1 MSDQTTS
8 GSKPSGAPAE
18 TTSAPAAPAADWGA
32 SFGATRG
39 SGLARGKRVSS
50 PASASAPAS
59 SNAVTG
65 TYKPS
70 AVQIVTSASEYKN
83 PFAPADEA
91 PVAEPAPIA
100 ASAPTP
106 VVVAPAP
113 VAFVAQPVEAPAS
126 APVAPA
132 APVINPVSTP
142 KVAEKAELNILP
154 AAELKRPSQSWETPA
169 FPYEGKNTPAP
180 RRDQPAPA
188 APVAGSL
195 ADREVFKPERR
206 SEVPM
211 LESAPN
217 AGGQQQQYPH
227 RDQRDSRQPR
237 QPRDPREQRQPRDPR
252 ESRQPRDPRDYEPKP
267 AFQSPAPSAAKPK
280 KSGGIIGWFK
290 RLFSGGS
297 STEKPAQHDTPPY
310 GERDRDGNQRRHQRG
325 GRGRSGGFQGGGPRP
340 EGHSPNHGGQG
351 QHHGQSQGDQGYHGG
366 RRRRRGGRNR
376 NGGGGPRPEGGGQGP
391 AS

>member
-1 MSDQTTS
+1 MSDTSTS
-8 GSKPSGAPAE
+8 GSTPSGAPAE
-18 TTSAPAAPAADWGA
+18 TASAPAAPAADWGT

-50 PASASAPAS
+50 PASAPAPAS
-59 SNAVTG
+59 SNAGTG

-91 PVAEPAPIA
+91 PVTEPAAIA

-106 VVVAPAP
+106 EVVAPAP
-113 VAFVAQPVEAPAS
+113 VAFVAQPVEAPAPT
-126 APVAPA
+126 PVAPA
-132 APVINPVSTP
+132 ASVINPVSTP

-154 AAELKRPSQSWETPA
+154 PAELKRPAQSWETPA
-169 FPYEGKNTPAP
+169 FPYEGKG
-180 RRDQPAPA
+180 APA
-188 APVAGSL
+188 SPAAGSSGN
-195 ADREVFKPERR
+195 REVFKPVRR

-217 AGGQQQQYPH
+217 AAGQQQQDTRREP
-227 RDQRDSRQPR
+227 RDSRQPR

-267 AFQSPAPSAAKPK
+267 AFQPPATAAAKPK
-280 KSGGIIGWFK
+280 KSGGFIGWIK
-290 RLFSGGS
+290 GLFSSGS
-297 STEKPAQHDTPPY
+297 TAEKPAQSSQPH
-310 GERDRDGNQRRHQRG
+310 GERSFDGNHRRHHRGG
-325 GRGRSGGFQGGGPRP
+325 GRGRNGGGFQRGGPRP

-376 NGGGGPRPEGGGQGP
+376 NGGGGQGP